1 MTNEQEN
8 KCHAIIH
15 SHLPTASSVS
25 SFPSPCAI
33 PQIRPNDREIVH
45 TLFRP
50 SLKTF
55 RIAEQAG
62 AAAGVLEEQGLLLAI
77 AAAARQR
84 N

>member
-25 SFPSPCAI
+25 SFPSPCPI
-33 PQIRPNDREIVH
+33 PQVRPNDREIVH

-50 SLKTF
+50 SLALAQ
-55 RIAEQAG
+55 AEKARLQNVD
-62 AAAGVLEEQGLLLAI
+62 AA
-77 AAAARQR
+77 
-84 N
+84 